1 VIELRGIVP
10 ALTTPYS
17 DGEVTLSAL
26 RRNIGRYERLA
37 LAGYLVLGSTGEAV
51 LLDPDERRRLLEAA
65 RAAVPSGKLLVAG
78 VAAEAT
84 RDAFRQLRMAADLGA
99 DAALVSTPHYFRAQM
114 TSEALVTHF
123 TTLADDS
130 PLPLLLYNVPKFTG
144 LALPAEA
151 VLRLSE
157 HERVVG
163 IKDSSGDLDYLS
175 RIVTESRPG
184 FQVVCGDSALLPA
197 ALDAGAAGA
206 ILAAATVFPEPLI
219 RVAAGEG
226 PADEAT
232 QEAAAII
239 VGRHGVAGI
248 KAALDLRGLDGGPIR
263 SPLLPLSREARDRIG
278 EILSA
283 LVDAGAIARLEW

>member
-1 VIELRGIVP
+1 MRLRGVGP
-10 ALTTPYS
+10 ALTTPYA
-17 DGEVTLSAL
+17 DGEVSLSAL

-51 LLDPDERRRLLEAA
+51 LLDTDERRRVLEAA
-65 RAAVPSGKLLVAG
+65 RAAVPAGKLLVAG
-78 VAAEAT
+78 VSSEAT
-84 RDAFRQLRMAADLGA
+84 RDAFRQLQMAADLGA

-114 TSEALVTHF
+114 TSEALVTHV
-123 TTLADDS
+123 TTLANDS

-144 LALPAEA
+144 LVLPVEA

-163 IKDSSGDLDYLS
+163 IKDSSGDLDYLG
-175 RIVTESRPG
+175 RIVTESPPG
-184 FQVVCGDSALLPA
+184 FQVVCGDSSILAA

-206 ILAAATVFPEPLI
+206 ILAAATVFPESLI

-226 PADEAT
+226 PAGEAM
-232 QEAAAII
+232 QEAATFIA
-239 VGRHGVAGI
+239 GRHGVAGI
-248 KAALDLRGLDGGPIR
+248 KAALDMRGLDGGPVR
-263 SPLLPLSREARDRIG
+263 SPLLPVSSEVRVRIG

-283 LVDAGAIARLEW
+283 LVEAGVIARLEW

>member
-1 VIELRGIVP
+1 MEFRGIVP

-17 DGEVTLSAL
+17 DGEVSLSAL
-26 RRNIGRYERLA
+26 RRNIGHYERLE
-37 LAGYLVLGSTGEAV
+37 LAGYLVLGSTGEVV
-51 LLDPDERRRLLEAA
+51 LLDPDERRRVLEAA
-65 RAAVPSGKLLVAG
+65 RAAVPAGKVLVAG

-84 RDAFRQLRMAADLGA
+84 RDAFRQLQMATDLGA

-163 IKDSSGDLDYLS
+163 IKDSSGDLDYLG
-175 RIVTESRPG
+175 RIVAESRPG
-184 FQVVCGDSALLPA
+184 FQVLCGDSAVLPA
-197 ALDAGAAGA
+197 ALDAGAVGA
-206 ILAAATVFPEPLI
+206 ILATATVLPEPLI

-226 PADEAT
+226 PSGEET
-232 QEAAAII
+232 LEAAAFIA
-239 VGRHGVAGI
+239 GRHGVAGI
-248 KAALDLRGLDGGPIR
+248 KVALDMRGLDGGPVR
-263 SPLLPLSREARDRIG
+263 SPLLPVSSVVRERIG
-278 EILSA
+278 ETLSA
-283 LVDAGAIARLEW
+283 LVDSGALARLEW